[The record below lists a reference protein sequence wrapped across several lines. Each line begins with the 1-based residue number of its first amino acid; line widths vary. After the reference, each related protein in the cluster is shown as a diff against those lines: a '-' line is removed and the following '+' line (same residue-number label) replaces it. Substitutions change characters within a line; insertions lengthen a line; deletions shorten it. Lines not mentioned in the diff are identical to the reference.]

1 MNGNNNIT
9 LLVFDVYTSVSVGT
23 VQWRQVIDIIVNSH
37 ISRLKIHKLW
47 VLLSSGIIKIFAKL
61 YFVTLLIEILSI
73 L

>member
-37 ISRLKIHKLW
+37 ISRLKIHKL
-47 VLLSSGIIKIFAKL
+47 
-61 YFVTLLIEILSI
+61 
-73 L
+73 